1 MRASRT
7 FGPGPLTKT
16 HSNIPFPAPAIQSWI
31 PMSSCTKIL
40 GRVKLSTS
48 TLIASRDP
56 VSRLPQVRV
65 RHSQQTVA
73 GNHVSNGAHQR
84 NAAVRSSSEE
94 TVAPEAC
101 GGLEILGRGVKELV
115 QAVQNLRHIGI
126 EDLNLPLPKIVVVG
140 DQSTGKSSL
149 IEGIRSVDPVASCH
163 LIYSTANKV
172 LSGIKVPR
180 KLGVCTRVRILAH
193 ADLRVGRLTHLI
205 SVLLTLT

>member
-7 FGPGPLTKT
+7 FGPGPLTKIY
-16 HSNIPFPAPAIQSWI
+16 SNIAFPAPEVQSWI

-40 GRVKLSTS
+40 GRVKSSTS
-48 TLIASRDP
+48 TQIAPRNP
-56 VSRLPQVRV
+56 VSTLPRLEFVT
-65 RHSQQTVA
+65 HSTVA
-73 GNHVSNGAHQR
+73 GNHVPNGAGQR

-149 IEGIRSVDPVASCH
+149 IEGIRSVNLVASCH

-172 LSGIKVPR
+172 LSGIKVPC
-180 KLGVCTRVRILAH
+180 KLGVCTRVRVFAH
-193 ADLRVGRLTHLI
+193 ADFRVGRLTDLN